1 MMVQYDFSGRRVLIT
16 GAAGGIGWDCA
27 RLLAAAGAELVLVDR
42 DEKRLH
48 ELLEQLGTDRGH
60 QTVAG
65 DLVES
70 ATLQQVITIV
80 EQGPGLDALI
90 PAAGIYRDQPVAEMT
105 WDQWRHTISV
115 NLDAVFTVTQAV
127 LPYLNDHASI
137 VNFDS
142 LAGARGSRT
151 HAHYAA
157 TKAAVTAFGRS
168 LALEV
173 GHRGIRVNSV
183 APGIIRTSMT
193 DRLVDGSGEALLAQ
207 TPLGR
212 FGTAEEVAS
221 VVLFLCSDASSFIN
235 GEVIHINGGLYMQ

>member
-1 MMVQYDFSGRRVLIT
+1 MVQYDFSGRRVLIT
-16 GAAGGIGWDCA
+16 GAAGGIGGECA
-27 RLLAAAGAELVLVDR
+27 RLLDTAGAELVLMDLNE
-42 DEKRLH
+42 DRLH
-48 ELLEQLGTDRGH
+48 ELRDELGTTHNHRV
-60 QTVAG
+60 VAG
-65 DLVES
+65 DLS
-70 ATLQQVITIV
+70 DAATLEQLVAVV
-80 EQGPGLDALI
+80 EHGPGVDALI
-90 PAAGIYRDQPVAEMT
+90 PAAGIYRDQLITEMT
-105 WDQWRHTISV
+105 WDQWRQTISV
-115 NLDAVFTVTQAV
+115 NLDAVFAVTQTV
-127 LPYLNDHASI
+127 LPFLNDHASI

-157 TKAAVTAFGRS
+157 TKAAITAFGRS

-193 DRLVDGSGEALLAQ
+193 DRLVDASGETLLEQ

-212 FGTAEEVAS
+212 YGTAEEVAD

-235 GEVIHINGGLYMQ
+235 GEVIHVNGGLYMQ